1 MQTDGHSEPAVRIQT
16 SAGEIPCELGVE
28 LLLSDGLLPP
38 DRFSD
43 DPEPSFIERL
53 HQEASTRRARQ
64 ARAHACRAFIEHGDL
79 GEIIKAIR
87 LYGEFTAG
95 SALTARRM
103 TLHMESEDKE
113 IAMSAGETIR
123 LSMRVEL

>member
-1 MQTDGHSEPAVRIQT
+1 VRILT

-28 LLLSDGLLPP
+28 LLLCDDLLPP
-38 DRFSD
+38 EEPMRCPD
-43 DPEPSFIERL
+43 DPEPSLIERI
-53 HQEASTRRARQ
+53 HAEVRVKRARQ

-79 GEIIKAIR
+79 GEILKAIR

-123 LSMRVEL
+123 LSMRVDL

>member
-1 MQTDGHSEPAVRIQT
+1 METTGHSEPAVRIQT
-16 SAGEIPCELGVE
+16 SEGEIPCELGVD
-28 LLLSDGLLPP
+28 LLLYDDLLPP
-38 DRFSD
+38 ERSPD
-43 DPEPSFIERL
+43 DPEPSFIERIRA
-53 HQEASTRRARQ
+53 EVRVKRARQ

-79 GEIIKAIR
+79 GEILKAIR

-123 LSMRVEL
+123 LSMRVDL